1 MLDES
6 ADTAAMR
13 MAHDDDIADIES
25 LHRKL
30 QGGRDAVDQ
39 SARVVG
45 RHQVGDVA
53 HDEDFAGVAVENHF
67 RRDARVTAADEHDV
81 RPLAGC
87 SKTLETAALQ
97 RQPGLDEGPIA
108 LGQSCRQH
116 HQGIPASR
124 RATTAI
130 DDKVFADTPM
140 APANVWQRLSTAM

>member
-13 MAHDDDIADIES
+13 MAHDDDIADLEN

-30 QGGRDAVDQ
+30 QGGRHAVDQ

-87 SKTLETAALQ
+87 SKTLETAA
-97 RQPGLDEGPIA
+97 
-108 LGQSCRQH
+108 
-116 HQGIPASR
+116 PAAAGSR
-124 RATTAI
+124 
-130 DDKVFADTPM
+130 
-140 APANVWQRLSTAM
+140 

>member
-1 MLDES
+1 
-6 ADTAAMR
+6 MR
-13 MAHDDDIADIES
+13 MAHDDDIADLEN

-30 QGGRDAVDQ
+30 QGGRDTVGQ

-53 HDEDFAGVAVENHF
+53 HDEDFARVAVENHF

-108 LGQSCRQH
+108 LGQSCQQH
-116 HQGIPASR
+116 HQGIPTSDNR
-124 RATTAI
+124 HR
-130 DDKVFADTPM
+130 
-140 APANVWQRLSTAM
+140 